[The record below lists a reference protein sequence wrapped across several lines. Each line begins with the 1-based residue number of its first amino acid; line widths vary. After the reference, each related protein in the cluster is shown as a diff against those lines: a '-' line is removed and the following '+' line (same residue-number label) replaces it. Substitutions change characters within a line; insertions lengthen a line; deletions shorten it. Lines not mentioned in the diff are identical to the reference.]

1 MAAQNPYPAAGLGFV
16 TCRWPPH
23 AARPSRLGQRR
34 RRLRHR
40 ERCAQEGT
48 RRNGEADMRVRELL
62 EAVHEGER
70 STKGAAEDDLRRR
83 EVAVG
88 VRRVSQ
94 LQHSTQEA
102 VLIKAARRAGVGHQE
117 ALSRLNRNFRPPID
131 RGKLTEDTRV
141 ARLEFRTTIA
151 RELLRYA
158 EGGEERTEVLD
169 QASRARQGSTLRAQ
183 DLYPAREPIPDN

>member
-1 MAAQNPYPAAGLGFV
+1 
-16 TCRWPPH
+16 
-23 AARPSRLGQRR
+23 
-34 RRLRHR
+34 
-40 ERCAQEGT
+40 
-48 RRNGEADMRVRELL
+48 MRVRELL

-70 STKGAAEDDLRRR
+70 STKGAAEDDLHRR

-117 ALSRLNRNFRPPID
+117 ALSRLNRNFRAPI
-131 RGKLTEDTRV
+131 RLREANGGHTEVLSV
-141 ARLEFRTTIA
+141 ARLEFRTTVA

-169 QASRARQGSTLRAQ
+169 QASRARQGSTRRRAQ